1 MELVKVEK
9 GSKEAVLDAKNVHY
23 KVLNFMIE
31 DAINSGAEKIIIK
44 NVNGHRYIA
53 DGVAKKVEIIIHGTP
68 GDDLGA
74 FMNGPKI
81 TVFGNAQDGIGNTM
95 NDGEIIVHGDAR
107 DIVGH
112 SMRGGKILVKGDLGY
127 RVGIHMKQ
135 YREKQPVIVAG
146 GSAGDFLGEYMAG
159 GLLVLLGIDKKESEI
174 AGDFIA
180 TGIHGGEIFIRGKID
195 ESRLGIGAKIDVINE
210 QDKEKLASIL
220 REFSSTFGYNEKEIL
235 SILPQLTKIVPKSH
249 RPYGKLYTDELD
261 KAKVGEG

>member
-9 GSKEAVLDAKNVHY
+9 GSREATLDAKNVHY

-31 DAINSGAEKIIIK
+31 DAVNSGAEKVIVN
-44 NVNGHRYIA
+44 NVNGHRYIC
-53 DGVAKKVEIIIHGTP
+53 DGVAKKVEIVIHGTP

-81 TVFGNAQDGIGNTM
+81 TVFGNAQDGTGNTM
-95 NDGEIIVHGDAR
+95 NDGEIVIHGDAR

-112 SMRGGKILVKGDLGY
+112 SMRGGKIFVKGDVGY

-135 YREKQPVIVAG
+135 YKDRHPIIIAG

-159 GLLVLLGIDKKESEI
+159 GLIVILGIGKEESEI

-180 TGIHGGEIFIRGKID
+180 TGIHGGELFVRGKV
-195 ESRLGIGAKIDVINE
+195 EEARLGIGAKIDMINE
-210 QDKEKLASIL
+210 QDKEKLTSVL
-220 REFSSTFGYNEKEIL
+220 KEFSSKFGYAEKEIL
-235 SILPQLTKIVPKSH
+235 NIIPQLTKIVPKSH

-261 KAKVGEG
+261 KLK

>member
-9 GSKEAVLDAKNVHY
+9 GSREGVLDAKNVHY
-23 KVLNFMIE
+23 KALNFMIE
-31 DAINSGAEKIIIK
+31 DAINGGAEKVIIK
-44 NVNGHRYIA
+44 NVNGHRYIC
-53 DGVAKKVEIIIHGTP
+53 DGVAKKVEIVIHGTP

-81 TVFGNAQDGIGNTM
+81 TVFGNSQDGTGNTM
-95 NDGEIIVHGDAR
+95 NDGEIVIHGDAR

-112 SMRGGKILVKGDLGY
+112 SMRGGKILAKGDVGY

-135 YREKQPVIVAG
+135 YKDKLPIIVAG

-159 GLLVLLGIDKKESEI
+159 GVVVILGIGKEGSEI

-195 ESRLGIGAKIDVINE
+195 EGRLGIGAKIDEVS
-210 QDKEKLASIL
+210 QADKEKLTAVL
-220 REFSSTFGYNEKEIL
+220 KDFSSKLGYNEKEIL
-235 SILPQLTKIVPKSH
+235 NTIPQLTKIVPKSH

-261 KAKVGEG
+261 KAGG